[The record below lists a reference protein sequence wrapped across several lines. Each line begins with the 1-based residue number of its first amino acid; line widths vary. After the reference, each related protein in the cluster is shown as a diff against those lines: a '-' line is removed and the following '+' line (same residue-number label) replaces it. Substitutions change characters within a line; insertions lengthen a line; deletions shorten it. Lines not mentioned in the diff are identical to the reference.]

1 MKKKKIPPQAKIY
14 IGILMG
20 IAVLLLL
27 WSITNLKP
35 QGILTPAFFVFLV
48 LAIVLELTAVEIS
61 EYGFVSLSFSIY
73 FAMLIKYDFPPVV
86 AIAAIAIAARELLVN
101 KQPVF
106 YRLGDFATSLIN
118 ITLSGIIFSVINRGS
133 PFLSQAN
140 IIGMI
145 AGGIAYY
152 GFDHLLASTVTGLLH
167 EDVKRGFDTVRSKII
182 FFNIS
187 LAPMGALL
195 IVAFDKNPWFMA
207 LILIPLYALRKSFQ
221 YGINEIAIANQ
232 KELES
237 AIKELKHDYSASKE
251 RIKDLTTE
259 LSKRVEELSILFE
272 MGQSLGT
279 SVNMESTM
287 EIIVSMIRKLVLYQ
301 SCVIFL
307 VQKGTLVAAKSVT
320 PYRDILEYSSLLKL
334 EESIVNMVVQSK
346 KPILITDM
354 QSMSEQRIFKDEKS
368 LVCIPLVVK
377 NDIIGVI
384 YVGAIRP
391 GTYNED
397 HLHLLSILGNAA
409 SNAIKTALLYEELA
423 ENYKNQQNL
432 NEKLDGKVHQSF
444 ALLDLGQDLGSSLN
458 LAETLRIITRGM
470 ESMFNYQSGAI
481 FLIRKTRDGEV
492 FVPMKTISPYEAQFE
507 NLNLSSRDVGNILGW
522 TAHHKR
528 GLLLTDTRETPLTTI
543 VKDELSVMAVPLIV
557 ENLVIGAIYLGHS
570 RDHFFNEEALELF
583 RSVAYLSAMTIR
595 NAELYE
601 RTATMAITD
610 GLTGL
615 YTHRYFQER
624 LTEEIKAATRYKGQ
638 LALVMVD
645 ADKFKQYNDTLGHP
659 EGDKVL
665 KEISALLK
673 TYTRESDLV
682 CRIGGDEF
690 TILLKQVDKKNAI
703 QKAEAI
709 RKAVESRFR
718 ERAVQ
723 VTSSIGLACFPDDAG
738 DKKELIKAADDNLY
752 VSKKNGRNQVTWTKS
767 KPKPQKPA
775 ASGQTTLLKNN
786 NPG

>member
-14 IGILMG
+14 IGILMA
-20 IAVLLLL
+20 IAILLLL
-27 WSITNLKP
+27 WSITNLRL
-35 QGILTPAFFVFLV
+35 QGIITPAVFVFLV
-48 LAIVLELTAVEIS
+48 LAITLELTAVEIS
-61 EYGFVSLSFSIY
+61 EYGYVSLSFCIY
-73 FAMLIKYDFPPVV
+73 FAMLIKYDFPIVV
-86 AIAAIAIAARELLVN
+86 AIAAIALAARQLFVN
-101 KQPVF
+101 KQPAF
-106 YRLGDFATSLIN
+106 YRLGDFSTSLIN
-118 ITLSGIIFSVINRGS
+118 ITLSGIIFSVISHGS
-133 PFLSQAN
+133 PFLSRAN

-145 AGGIAYY
+145 AGGVAYY
-152 GFDHLLASTVTGLLH
+152 GFDYVLSTTVTGLLN
-167 EDVKRGFDTVRSKII
+167 EEVKRGFDTVRSKII

-195 IVAFDKNPWFMA
+195 IVAFDKNPWFMT
-207 LILIPLYALRKSFQ
+207 LILIPLFALRKSLE

-237 AIKELKHDYSASKE
+237 T
-251 RIKDLTTE
+251 IKDLKKDCTE
-259 LSKRVEELSILFE
+259 VKEKNKDLANDLSKRVEELSILFE

-287 EIIVSMIRKLVLYQ
+287 EIIVSMIRKMVLYQ

-307 VQKGTLVAAKSVT
+307 IDNGTLVAVKSVT

-334 EESIVNMVVQSK
+334 EETIVNMVVQSK

-368 LVCIPLVVK
+368 LVCVPLVVK
-377 NDIIGVI
+377 NEIIGVI
-384 YVGAIRP
+384 YVGATRP

-409 SNAIKTALLYEELA
+409 SNAIRTAQLYEKLS
-423 ENYKNQQNL
+423 ENYKQQQNL
-432 NEKLDGKVHQSF
+432 NERLDNKVQQQL
-444 ALLDLGQDLGSSLN
+444 ALLDLGQDLGSSLS
-458 LAETLRIITRGM
+458 LAETLKIITRGM
-470 ESMFNYQSGAI
+470 ESMFNYQTGVI
-481 FLIRKTRDGEV
+481 FLIRNTKAGES
-492 FVPMKTISPYEAQFE
+492 FVPMKIISPFE
-507 NLNLSSRDVGNILGW
+507 DKIEKINLPSKDAKNVFGW
-522 TAHHKR
+522 TAINKR
-528 GLLLTDTRETPLTTI
+528 GLLLTDTQETPLKTLL
-543 VKDELSVMAVPLIV
+543 DEELSAMIVPLIV

-570 RDHFFNEEALELF
+570 SDHFFNEEALELF
-583 RSVAYLSAMTIR
+583 RNVAYLSATTIR

-624 LTEEIKAATRYKGQ
+624 LTEEIKAATRYNRQ

-645 ADKFKQYNDTLGHP
+645 ADKFKQCNDTMGHP

-665 KEISALLK
+665 KEISGLLK
-673 TYTRESDLV
+673 TYTRDSDLV

-690 TILLKQVDKKNAI
+690 TVLLKQVDKKNAI

-709 RKAVESRFR
+709 RQAVENQFKDRP
-718 ERAVQ
+718 VQ
-723 VTSSIGLACFPDDAG
+723 ITASMGLACFPDDAG
-738 DKKELIKAADDNLY
+738 SKKELVKAADDALY
-752 VSKKNGRNQVTWTKS
+752 VSKKNGRNQVNWTKS
-767 KPKPQKPA
+767 KSKNKKRTPA
-775 ASGQTTLLKNN
+775 PTTMLQDPELN
-786 NPG
+786 G